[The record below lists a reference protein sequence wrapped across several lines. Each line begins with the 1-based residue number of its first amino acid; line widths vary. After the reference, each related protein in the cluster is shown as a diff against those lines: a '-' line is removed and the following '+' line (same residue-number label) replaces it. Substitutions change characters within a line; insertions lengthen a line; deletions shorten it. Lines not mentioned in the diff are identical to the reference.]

1 MSYTIQEFDNIKTK
15 MLKYIMYK
23 KRTEKEVRQKFSSS
37 VDEILLD
44 DVIENLKELG
54 YINDLRYVE
63 RAVNEFVAINTL
75 SIRENDLK
83 DAKILREI
91 EYKLYSKGISSNIIE
106 QYINNNLE
114 TLEEYEQQCAQKI
127 YYKKQAS
134 MENDEIVNFL
144 RKKGYSSE
152 AIRNLDT
159 K

>member
-23 KRTEKEVRQKFSSS
+23 KRTEK
-37 VDEILLD
+37 DEILLD

-75 SIRENDLK
+75 SIRE
-83 DAKILREI
+83 I

-114 TLEEYEQQCAQKI
+114 TLEEHEQQCAQKI

>member
-75 SIRENDLK
+75 SIRE
-83 DAKILREI
+83 I
-91 EYKLYSKGISSNIIE
+91 EYKLYSK
-106 QYINNNLE
+106 
-114 TLEEYEQQCAQKI
+114 
-127 YYKKQAS
+127 
-134 MENDEIVNFL
+134 
-144 RKKGYSSE
+144 
-152 AIRNLDT
+152 RN
-159 K
+159 

>member
-75 SIRENDLK
+75 SIRE
-83 DAKILREI
+83 I
-91 EYKLYSKGISSNIIE
+91 
-106 QYINNNLE
+106 
-114 TLEEYEQQCAQKI
+114 
-127 YYKKQAS
+127 
-134 MENDEIVNFL
+134 
-144 RKKGYSSE
+144 
-152 AIRNLDT
+152 
-159 K
+159 

>member
-75 SIRENDLK
+75 SIREIK
-83 DAKILREI
+83 
-91 EYKLYSKGISSNIIE
+91 YKLYSKGISSNIIE

-152 AIRNLDT
+152 TIRNLDT

>member
-75 SIRENDLK
+75 SIRE
-83 DAKILREI
+83 I
-91 EYKLYSKGISSNIIE
+91 EYKL
-106 QYINNNLE
+106 
-114 TLEEYEQQCAQKI
+114 
-127 YYKKQAS
+127 
-134 MENDEIVNFL
+134 
-144 RKKGYSSE
+144 
-152 AIRNLDT
+152 
-159 K
+159 

>member
-1 MSYTIQEFDNIKTK
+1 MSYTIEEFDNIKKK
-15 MLKYIMYK
+15 MLNILCIRREL
-23 KRTEKEVRQKFSSS
+23 KRGVRQKFSSS

-44 DVIENLKELG
+44 DVIENLKELD

-75 SIRENDLK
+75 SI
-83 DAKILREI
+83 REI

-127 YYKKQAS
+127 YYKKKAS

-144 RKKGYSSE
+144 RKKVILQKLKE
-152 AIRNLDT
+152 I
-159 K
+159 

>member
-75 SIRENDLK
+75 SIRE
-83 DAKILREI
+83 I
-91 EYKLYSKGISSNIIE
+91 EYKLYSKGISKSLDIF
-106 QYINNNLE
+106 
-114 TLEEYEQQCAQKI
+114 
-127 YYKKQAS
+127 S
-134 MENDEIVNFL
+134 P
-144 RKKGYSSE
+144 SE
-152 AIRNLDT
+152 AIILI
-159 K
+159 